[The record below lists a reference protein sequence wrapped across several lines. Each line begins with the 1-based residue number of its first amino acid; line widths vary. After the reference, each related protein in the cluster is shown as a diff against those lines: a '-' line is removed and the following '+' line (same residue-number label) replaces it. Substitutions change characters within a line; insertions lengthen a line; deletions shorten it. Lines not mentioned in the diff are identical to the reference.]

1 MTQNSPVPLYPCIGQ
16 GKCRSLRTKSWTVF
30 MTCPSRATFT
40 DRPEFGIVY
49 RLTKSKFLLQT
60 SLQKGCSNGEQV
72 LSAF

>member
-1 MTQNSPVPLYPCIGQ
+1 MTY
-16 GKCRSLRTKSWTVF
+16 
-30 MTCPSRATFT
+30 PSRATFT